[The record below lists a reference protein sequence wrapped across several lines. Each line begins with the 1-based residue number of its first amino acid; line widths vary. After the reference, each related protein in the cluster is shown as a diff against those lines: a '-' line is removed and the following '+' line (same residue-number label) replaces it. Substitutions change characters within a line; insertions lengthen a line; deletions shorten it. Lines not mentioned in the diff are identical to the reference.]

1 MSNSREPIWKN
12 FSGDAKPQSISP
24 AMFDLDQVE
33 ALLIACARASQTISY
48 SSALMALGYSFSR
61 PKMRALCIV
70 LGTIDQRA
78 KARGEP
84 ELAVLV
90 VRESDSLPGQGWW
103 VGRNSYKGLWEGAQA
118 ISYIR
123 RLQQKTF
130 RYWRKSSA
138 GKGAH
143 Q

>member
-1 MSNSREPIWKN
+1 MSNSRGQIWKN
-12 FSGDAKPQSISP
+12 FSGDVEPQSVSP
-24 AMFDLDQVE
+24 AMFDVDQVE
-33 ALLIACARASQTISY
+33 ALLIACARASQSISY
-48 SSALMALGYSFSR
+48 SSVLMALGYRFSR

-70 LGTIDQRA
+70 LGTVDARA

-103 VGRNSYKGLWEGAQA
+103 VGRTSYKGLWEGPQA
-118 ISYIR
+118 TSYIR

-138 GKGAH
+138 TKAAH